1 MSDNSPTPPPLASS
15 TPGDLHQLSDWLP
28 IARRLRQV
36 AIQHGSPAVLRLTLL
51 IDENG
56 FPRLYAIRSTK
67 IEPKA
72 RVEDVIEWLAGDDPT
87 A

>member
-1 MSDNSPTPPPLASS
+1 
-15 TPGDLHQLSDWLP
+15 
-28 IARRLRQV
+28 
-36 AIQHGSPAVLRLTLL
+36 LTLL